1 MTLFSLRCILGGV
14 DRNSCRGCCFQK
26 IMSYL
31 LDTPERK
38 WESYF
43 DYIVV
48 DAKKPNFFG
57 EGTVLRQ
64 IDKVLL

>member
-1 MTLFSLRCILGGV
+1 
-14 DRNSCRGCCFQK
+14 
-26 IMSYL
+26 MSYL

-64 IDKVLL
+64 IDKVLLGKNVGLNHQYLLWPSGPRTLLRVNK